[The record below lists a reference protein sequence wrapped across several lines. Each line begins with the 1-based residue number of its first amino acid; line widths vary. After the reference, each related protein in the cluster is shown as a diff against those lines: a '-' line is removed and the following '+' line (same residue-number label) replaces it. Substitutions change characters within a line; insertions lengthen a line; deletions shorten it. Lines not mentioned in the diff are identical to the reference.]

1 MHSYYSI
8 QISNK
13 TSGFSRK
20 LQHLSTSHQSSWPPI
35 APVYIPN
42 CTERER
48 FSPITVA
55 KRQVPWTPAL
65 TPNQAEIKFKKASV
79 FHWICMKFQELK
91 KCPVFFRCWGEMEGR
106 IISQHVRRYMEG
118 SHQKRGNIPKCSQMQ
133 FVPPRFIYSI
143 IFGALFSSAIHEL
156 RHDLP
161 RALRFLWSWDSWVF
175 ILLDAILHLLEMRLK
190 VKTHQNSTQVVGLQ
204 YQLPWDFWISMGK
217 LNYFDNNCSMLTFIV
232 TFEPLQLNT

>member
-13 TSGFSRK
+13 TSG

-91 KCPVFFRCWGEMEGR
+91 KCPVFFSSLGWNGGKDNLTTCKKIHGGEN
-106 IISQHVRRYMEG
+106 I
-118 SHQKRGNIPKCSQMQ
+118 QKRGNIPKCSLS
-133 FVPPRFIYSI
+133 PPRFIYNI
-143 IFGALFSSAIHEL
+143 IFSALFSSAIHVL

-161 RALRFLWSWDSWVF
+161 RSLRFLWSWDSWVF
-175 ILLDAILHLLEMRLK
+175 ILLDAILHLLEMHLK
-190 VKTHQNSTQVVGLQ
+190 VKTHQNSAQVAGLQ
-204 YQLPWDFWISMGK
+204 YQLPWDFWTSMGK
-217 LNYFDNNCSMLTFIV
+217 VIYFDSNLTNADISCDIL
-232 TFEPLQLNT
+232 TPALEHLET